1 MVEMNLPTK
10 GQGHPT
16 RKVKIP
22 IDTDGTNL
30 PVIFNCHRNQKER
43 DVIGPQL
50 RSGLFRV
57 PLDMKES
64 WNAAQTA

>member
-1 MVEMNLPTK
+1 MHLGYSLIVEDGTMVEMNLPSK

-30 PVIFNCHRNQKER
+30 PVIFNYPCNQKECNI
-43 DVIGPQL
+43 IGP
-50 RSGLFRV
+50 
-57 PLDMKES
+57 
-64 WNAAQTA
+64 